1 MTDYLEFRGLGCTM
15 LTVKVEGSREH
26 ASQLG
31 QEVHML
37 TVFLI
42 AGMHLFCH

>member
-1 MTDYLEFRGLGCTM
+1 M

-26 ASQLG
+26 AFQLG

-37 TVFLI
+37 MVFLI
-42 AGMHLFCH
+42 VGRHLLSSSCRRRRRCFFLF